1 MSGSGFDSSKAQPW
15 QLPEMDQPA
24 VNAASRPPPRQPG
37 EAKGNTAL
45 VTAEMLQQ
53 LREQARHEGYEEGLK
68 NGHRDGLAQ
77 GLAEGRSKIDQEL
90 QRIRAELDT
99 ILNGLALP
107 LAAMDEQAEQ
117 ALVQLAMS
125 VARQIIRRELRAA
138 PGQIVAVVR
147 EAVQLLPMSRQ
158 TIRVFL
164 HPEDAAL
171 VREVFALDAGAE
183 HSWQVLDDPGQSR
196 GGCRVLTDDSTVDA
210 SLDSRIAAVVAH
222 VLGGERSED
231 ERSKADSVSAAT

>member
-1 MSGSGFDSSKAQPW
+1 MSGFDTSKAKPW
-15 QLPEMDQPA
+15 ELPDMKEKA

-37 EAKGNTAL
+37 ETRNHTAL

-77 GLAEGRSKIDQEL
+77 GLAEGRSKIDDEL
-90 QRIRAELDT
+90 RRQRDRIEQLFNAVARPLD
-99 ILNGLALP
+99 
-107 LAAMDEQAEQ
+107 AMDEQAEL
-117 ALVQLAMS
+117 ALVQLAIS
-125 VARQIIRRELRAA
+125 IARQIIRRELKAA

-147 EAVQLLPMSRQ
+147 EAVKLLPISRQ
-158 TIRVFL
+158 TIRVYL

-171 VREVFALDAGAE
+171 LREVFALDAGSE
-183 HSWQVLDDPGQSR
+183 HTWQVLDDPSQAR
-196 GGCRVLTDDSTVDA
+196 GGCRVLTDDSTIDA

-222 VLGGERSED
+222 VLGGERSDD
-231 ERSKADSVSAAT
+231 ERGPANSVAPTA

>member
-1 MSGSGFDSSKAQPW
+1 MSVFDGSKAQPW
-15 QLPEMDQPA
+15 QLPDMKETA
-24 VNAASRPPPRQPG
+24 VNASSRPPPRQPG
-37 EAKGNTAL
+37 ETRNNTAL

-77 GLAEGRSKIDQEL
+77 GLAEGRNKIEQEL
-90 QRIRAELDT
+90 AQQRERIQMLLDA
-99 ILNGLALP
+99 LARP
-107 LAAMDEQAEQ
+107 LDAIDAQAEQ
-117 ALVQLAMS
+117 ALVQLAIS
-125 VARQIIRRELRAA
+125 IAKQIIRRELRTA

-147 EAVQLLPMSRQ
+147 EAVKLLPMSRQ

-171 VREVFALDAGAE
+171 VREVFALDAGGE
-183 HSWQVLDDPGQSR
+183 HTWQVFDDPSQSR

-210 SLDSRIAAVVAH
+210 SLESRIAAVVAH
-222 VLGGERSED
+222 VLGGERSDD
-231 ERSKADSVSAAT
+231 ERSQADSAAPTA

>member
-1 MSGSGFDSSKAQPW
+1 MIGKDPSPVQPW
-15 QLPEMDQPA
+15 QLPDMKETA
-24 VNAASRPPPRQPG
+24 VNASQRPPPRQPG
-37 EAKGNTAL
+37 EPRGNTAL

-77 GLAEGRSKIDQEL
+77 GLAEGRSKVDAEIL
-90 QRIRAELDT
+90 QLRTRVDAMLEA
-99 ILNGLALP
+99 LARP
-107 LAAMDEQAEQ
+107 LQMVDDQAEQ
-117 ALVQLAMS
+117 ALAQLAMS
-125 VARQIIRRELRAA
+125 VARQLIRRELRSS

-171 VREVFALDAGAE
+171 VREVFALDARGE
-183 HSWQVLDDPGQSR
+183 HTWQVLDDPGQSR
-196 GGCRVLTDDSTVDA
+196 GGCRVLTDDSTIDA
-210 SLDSRIAAVVAH
+210 SLESRIAAIVTH

-231 ERSKADSVSAAT
+231 ERGAERATPVPPTA